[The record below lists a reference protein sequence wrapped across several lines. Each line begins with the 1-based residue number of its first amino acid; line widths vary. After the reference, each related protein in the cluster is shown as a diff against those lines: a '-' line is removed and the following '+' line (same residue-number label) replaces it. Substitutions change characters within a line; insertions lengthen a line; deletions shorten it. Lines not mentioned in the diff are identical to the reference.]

1 MYTIT
6 KTNGDVLGIT
16 ESPTYIKLHPN
27 GGFTLA
33 GEADAI
39 GVAYRSTP
47 YNLMGHNAIDGADT
61 VIVSMMDGG
70 NAAEAVGLML
80 GGLHELGSLALQFR
94 LAVRLF
100 AESLDDADA
109 LSVASVYDEWKS
121 GVYYKAGKHL
131 RWNGELYKVK
141 DGMPHTA
148 QADWTPDVAT
158 SLYERIDVTHTG
170 AADDPIPYEGNM
182 ALVCGLHYVQDGV
195 VYLCTRDTVNPVY
208 NPLDELVGL
217 YVKEVQ
223 KQ

>member
-70 NAAEAVGLML
+70 NAAEAVSLML
-80 GGLHELGSLALQFR
+80 GGLHELGCLAVQFR
-94 LAVRLF
+94 RAVRLF

-109 LSVASVYDEWKS
+109 LSVASVYDEWAS
-121 GVYYKAGKHL
+121 GVDYNAGQHL
-131 RWNGELYKVK
+131 RWKGNLYRVTQ
-141 DGMPHTA
+141 PHPS
-148 QADWTPDVAT
+148 QADWTPDVAV
-158 SLYERIDVTHTG
+158 SLYERIDVEHAGTM
-170 AADDPIPYEGNM
+170 DDPIPYEGNM
-182 ALVCGLHYVQDGV
+182 ALVVGLHYVQDGV

-208 NPLDELVGL
+208 NPLAELVGI